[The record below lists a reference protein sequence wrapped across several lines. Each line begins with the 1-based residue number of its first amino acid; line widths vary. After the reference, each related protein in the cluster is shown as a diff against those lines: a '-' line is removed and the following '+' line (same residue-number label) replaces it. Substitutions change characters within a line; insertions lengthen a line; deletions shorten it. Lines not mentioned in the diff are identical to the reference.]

1 MQDLSVDLKQIRQAA
16 DFLSLQP
23 PQFPKFHVSAVGIV
37 PGDQTVARAELFAVL
52 RAAKQA
58 NLCEPV
64 PRVEFVTDASS
75 VCHVVNI
82 IETGHFVSVP
92 RKFSNGDLIQ
102 ELSGVWH
109 SQKFS
114 LPRSRVIESL
124 TLQRMPMT
132 YGSLQVT
139 CVLTMP
145 LR

>member
-1 MQDLSVDLKQIRQAA
+1 MQDFSVDLKQIRQAA
-16 DFLSLQP
+16 DFLFLQP

-82 IETGHFVSVP
+82 IETGHFDSFP
-92 RKFSNGDLIQ
+92 RKFSNQILYKSF
-102 ELSGVWH
+102 LVSGTVRNLA
-109 SQKFS
+109 S
-114 LPRSRVIESL
+114 PRSRVIESL
-124 TLQRMPMT
+124 TPQRMSMT

-139 CVLTMP
+139 CVLTTP